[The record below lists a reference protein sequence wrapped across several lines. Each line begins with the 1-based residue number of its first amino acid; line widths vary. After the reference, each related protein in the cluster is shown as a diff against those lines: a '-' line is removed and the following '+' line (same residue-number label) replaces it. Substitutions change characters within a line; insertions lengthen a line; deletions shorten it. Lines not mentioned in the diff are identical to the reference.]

1 MFLSDFLDMTPEKDK
16 DNKQSGEITCHE
28 KWIRLLCQKLKSV
41 EEVDRQ
47 WRIYI
52 YQ

>member
-28 KWIRLLCQKLKSV
+28 KWIRLFVSEAKIRRGS
-41 EEVDRQ
+41 
-47 WRIYI
+47 
-52 YQ
+52 